1 MDHYT
6 IMLVVDATAPVKR
19 FQVPRKAVRRAIIG
33 TAVMTL
39 IALVGLWDYTRM
51 RAGNGELGD
60 LRVEV
65 AEQRE
70 QIQRFEQMLH
80 QADAK
85 LQHVRELERKV
96 RIIANLPGAAGVG
109 GEDVTELPRGYQQ
122 GYQQGYDPSHEMAI
136 PADGELMPP
145 AGVPIDRGPLSR
157 HAPDTR
163 PIEGPSLPPQ
173 LMEREGIT
181 SVGARR
187 VARLSDAADVLAAKA
202 RERGDSLTLLVGS
215 LEEKSQ
221 KLASMPS
228 VWPAKGWLT
237 SRFGARVSPFTGRRQ
252 LHAGIDI
259 AARAGTAIQ
268 APARGRVSSVGSR
281 GPLGNSLVIDHGY
294 GLKTFYGHTKEV
306 FVKVGDTVER
316 GQRVAAIGSTGRST
330 GPHLHYAIHVNG
342 KARDPLNYIFD

>member
-19 FQVPRKAVRRAIIG
+19 FQVPRKLVKRAIIG
-33 TAVMTL
+33 AGLLTL
-39 IALVGLWDYTRM
+39 IAAVGLWDYTRM
-51 RAGNGELGD
+51 RADNGELGD
-60 LRVEV
+60 LRIEV

-70 QIQRFEQMLH
+70 QIQRFEHMLH
-80 QADAK
+80 QADTK
-85 LQHVRELERKV
+85 LQQVRELERKV

-109 GEDVTELPRGYQQ
+109 GEDVTELPQDY
-122 GYQQGYDPSHEMAI
+122 EMAV
-136 PADGELMPP
+136 PADELMPP
-145 AGVPIDRGPLSR
+145 AGVPMERGPLS
-157 HAPDTR
+157 HHR
-163 PIEGPSLPPQ
+163 PADLGPVAGPSLPPQ

-181 SVGARR
+181 SVGAQR
-187 VARLSDAADVLAAKA
+187 VSRLSDAADILAAKA
-202 RERGDSLTLLVGS
+202 RERGESLTLLVDS
-215 LEEKSQ
+215 LEEKSH

-259 AARAGTAIQ
+259 AARAGTPIL

-294 GLKTFYGHTKEV
+294 GLKTFYGHTKDI

-316 GQRVAAIGSTGRST
+316 GQRVASIGSSGRST